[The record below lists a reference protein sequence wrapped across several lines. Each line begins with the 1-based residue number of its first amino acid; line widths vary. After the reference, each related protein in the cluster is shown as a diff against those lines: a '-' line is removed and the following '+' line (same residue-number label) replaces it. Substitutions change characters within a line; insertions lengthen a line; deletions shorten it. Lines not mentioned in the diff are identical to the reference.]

1 VVELAET
8 VFHSPMTPSQSVGG
22 TPPLDSEISASH
34 EPPSLTT
41 LSNND
46 ISGTEERQSVNTQ
59 LFIDPMLGVP
69 LLFYVHEDTVDLE
82 AVMSAI
88 KV

>member
-1 VVELAET
+1 
-8 VFHSPMTPSQSVGG
+8 MTPLQSEEG
-22 TPPLDSEISASH
+22 TPPRDSEISASH
-34 EPPSLTT
+34 EPASHTSS
-41 LSNND
+41 SNND
-46 ISGTEERQSVNTQ
+46 IPETEERQSVNTQ

-69 LLFYVHEDTVDLE
+69 LSFYVHEDTVDLE